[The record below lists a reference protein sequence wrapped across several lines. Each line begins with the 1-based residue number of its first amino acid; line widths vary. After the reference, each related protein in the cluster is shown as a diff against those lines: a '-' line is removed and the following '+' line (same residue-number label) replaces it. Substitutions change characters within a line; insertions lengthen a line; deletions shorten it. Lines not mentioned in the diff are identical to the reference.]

1 MRIIEEEVYD
11 EDYSVF
17 YDRLKIRATNF
28 MHGMSVV
35 LAWAHLIAARTALD
49 GPSQHKEWVVTTY
62 GDSPIEGRD
71 V

>member
-1 MRIIEEEVYD
+1 MTERYD
-11 EDYSVF
+11 SEDYSVF
-17 YDRLKIRATNF
+17 YADLKIRASNF
-28 MHGMSVV
+28 MHGMSIV
-35 LAWAHLIAARTALD
+35 LAWADLISRRTALD

>member
-1 MRIIEEEVYD
+1 MNLEGYEVY
-11 EDYSVF
+11 YTK
-17 YDRLKIRATNF
+17 LKMRATNF
-28 MHGMSVV
+28 MMHMAVT
-35 LAWAHLIAARTALD
+35 LAWADLIYRRTALD